1 MRLNAKELIAN
12 ARVTAPTLPPAA
24 AKLMSDM
31 ADRLDVQYVAL
42 RESREQVQQLA
53 AESDLHI
60 HGAAHELNASW
71 MLHKTMLGAQ
81 AALLC
86 ISQGDIRSARDW
98 LEGTTDE
105 AFIEMPYDMTPVG
118 LQAWFDSNMTSN
130 DGRNGFLTQEEALEL
145 LRQRTPATSAFLAT
159 LHAEGVE
166 LFAAH
171 CQKRHGEMLQTKPN
185 EAIINEAIT
194 ATRRAGEFALHYAAQ
209 IRSQS
214 APSPEAEQPAASPA
228 IVPLPVE
235 RDQYGYWTHP
245 AYDEFCNGREHIP
258 SDEFNAWMDAN
269 GLAWTVDYRDEEDI
283 DPAVDGYDIS
293 KWQPEAP
300 AGKGWFVGSIHDTED
315 GAVCIWLRNKSETS
329 PEATAIARQFEQVKG
344 GA

>member
-31 ADRLDVQYVAL
+31 ADRLDVQYAAL

-53 AESDLHI
+53 AESDLHL

-71 MLHKTMLGAQ
+71 MLHKTMLGVQ

-130 DGRNGFLTQEEALEL
+130 NGRNGFLTQEEALEL
-145 LRQRTPATSAFLAT
+145 LRQRTPATSAFLSS
-159 LHAEGVE
+159 LRAEGVE
-166 LFAAH
+166 
-171 CQKRHGEMLQTKPN
+171 M
-185 EAIINEAIT
+185 AIQH
-194 ATRRAGEFALHYAAQ
+194 LHSKFEGTGHIGVPVMSLKWLAAQ
-209 IRSQS
+209 FRSQP
-214 APSPEAEQPAASPA
+214 APSSTE
-228 IVPLPVE
+228 E
-235 RDQYGYWTHP
+235 REGKYLIGNSTAD
-245 AYDEFCNGREHIP
+245 AY
-258 SDEFNAWMDAN
+258 SA
-269 GLAWTVDYRDEEDI
+269 
-283 DPAVDGYDIS
+283 
-293 KWQPEAP
+293 
-300 AGKGWFVGSIHDTED
+300 
-315 GAVCIWLRNKSETS
+315 
-329 PEATAIARQFEQVKG
+329 EQVKG
-344 GA
+344 VQS